1 MRLIKNPLPILIFS
15 SLTLLA
21 LTSCES
27 EAVGR
32 RINIADEEGSP
43 VSVNQLT
50 PPEWSKDA
58 IIYEI
63 NVRQYSPA
71 GDFAA
76 VTSDLD
82 RIKDLGV
89 DILWV
94 MPIHPIGLDRRKG
107 SLGSYY
113 SVQDYKA
120 VNPEF
125 GTDADFHSFV
135 DEAHNRGMKVILDW
149 VANHSAWDNVWYPQH
164 DAFYTKDSVTGER
177 IPPVDDWA
185 DVADLNYDNVEM
197 RDSMLDAFRYWVE
210 EFDIDG
216 YRCDV
221 AGMVPIDFWQDMS
234 SEVRSIKPDAF
245 LLAEADEVIMH
256 DNAFHMTYGW
266 ENHHIL
272 NEIAKGHMT
281 ANDLLAYFTK
291 NDNTYGKSPYRMYF
305 TSNHDE
311 NTWNGTVWE
320 RMGDAAHTMAAL
332 TYVMPSSMPLVYNGQ
347 EDSLAH
353 QLAFFDKDDIG
364 WSGQEVMGD
373 FYRELNAMKKGNEAL
388 WNGDFGGDYTA
399 RLEKGSVLVLERSRG
414 DNSILAVFNLSNLPV
429 PMDSDLIDVSNM
441 TLETSRHTVSD
452 ITSLAAWDYLI
463 YSNN

>member
-1 MRLIKNPLPILIFS
+1 MRLIKNPLSVLIFS

-43 VSVNQLT
+43 VSLNQLT

-125 GTDADFHSFV
+125 GTDSDFHSFV
-135 DEAHNRGMKVILDW
+135 DEAHNRGMKV
-149 VANHSAWDNVWYPQH
+149 S
-164 DAFYTKDSVTGER
+164 
-177 IPPVDDWA
+177 
-185 DVADLNYDNVEM
+185 
-197 RDSMLDAFRYWVE
+197 
-210 EFDIDG
+210 
-216 YRCDV
+216 
-221 AGMVPIDFWQDMS
+221 
-234 SEVRSIKPDAF
+234 
-245 LLAEADEVIMH
+245 
-256 DNAFHMTYGW
+256 
-266 ENHHIL
+266 
-272 NEIAKGHMT
+272 
-281 ANDLLAYFTK
+281 
-291 NDNTYGKSPYRMYF
+291 
-305 TSNHDE
+305 
-311 NTWNGTVWE
+311 
-320 RMGDAAHTMAAL
+320 
-332 TYVMPSSMPLVYNGQ
+332 
-347 EDSLAH
+347 
-353 QLAFFDKDDIG
+353 
-364 WSGQEVMGD
+364 
-373 FYRELNAMKKGNEAL
+373 
-388 WNGDFGGDYTA
+388 
-399 RLEKGSVLVLERSRG
+399 
-414 DNSILAVFNLSNLPV
+414 
-429 PMDSDLIDVSNM
+429 
-441 TLETSRHTVSD
+441 
-452 ITSLAAWDYLI
+452 
-463 YSNN
+463 